1 MTAHV
6 YTAPWQP
13 ATRYRVPGIAHLFKE
28 SPHRLVFAQC
38 CRKKRRV
45 RNVEL
50 QVFYDLT
57 HSRCV
62 TGKGCRQ
69 IARRAAGS
77 RSLNAPG
84 GGDPQ

>member
-1 MTAHV
+1 MTVHV

-13 ATRYRVPGIAHLFKE
+13 AMRYRVPGLARLFKE
-28 SPHRLVFAQC
+28 SPHRLVLAQC
-38 CRKKRRV
+38 CRKKRRAC
-45 RNVEL
+45 NVEL

-57 HSRCV
+57 RTRCV

-77 RSLNAPG
+77 RTA
-84 GGDPQ
+84 